1 MDVHPAVQFAG
12 IVAILVIVVF
22 AIYRKVP
29 ISLRGGPV
37 HLDVSLDKQ
46 IKDIKTELTAVGR
59 AVNNVPGPP
68 LVERVQNV
76 ETLAHWSATAI
87 HALAKHVGL
96 NLSDPP
102 DRRTNIEE

>member
-1 MDVHPAVQFAG
+1 VY
-12 IVAILVIVVF
+12 

-46 IKDIKTELTAVGR
+46 IKEIKTELTAIGV
-59 AVNNVPGPP
+59 AVNNVPKGAPP
-68 LVERVQNV
+68 LVERVQSV
-76 ETLAHWSATAI
+76 EALAHWSASAI

-96 NLSDPP
+96 NLSEPP
-102 DRRTNIEE
+102 DRRTSIEE